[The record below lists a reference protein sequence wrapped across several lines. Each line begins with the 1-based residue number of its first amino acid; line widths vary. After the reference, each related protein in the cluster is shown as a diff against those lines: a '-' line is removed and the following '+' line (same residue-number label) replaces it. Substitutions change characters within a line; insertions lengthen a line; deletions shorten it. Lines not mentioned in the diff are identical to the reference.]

1 MRAYLDL
8 MREALD
14 NGAVKSDRTGTGVRS
29 LFGRQLRFDLAQGF
43 PLVTTKRLHIKSI
56 VRELIW
62 FLRGDT
68 NVAYLKAHGVSIW
81 DEWAD
86 ADGDLGPVYG
96 KQWRAWEGPD
106 GRTVDQIASIIDEI
120 RRNPDSR
127 RLIVSAWNV
136 AEIERMKLAPCHCL
150 FQFYVSGGRLSC
162 QLYQRSADIFL
173 GVPFNIASYALL
185 THLVARECELEV
197 GEFVH
202 TFGDAHL
209 YRNHEDQARAQ
220 LARGP
225 RPLPRLKL
233 GEVGSI
239 LGLVQARTSSMPA
252 RTGACKYWPAV
263 DLDTD
268 AIAFEGYDPWP
279 AIKAKVA
286 V

>member
-1 MRAYLDL
+1 MQAYLDL

-14 NGAVKSDRTGTGVRS
+14 NGAVKMDRTGTGVRS
-29 LFGRQLRFDLAQGF
+29 LFGRQLRFDLTQGF
-43 PLVTTKRLHIKSI
+43 PLVTTKRLHLKSI

-68 NVAYLKAHGVSIW
+68 NIAYLKAHGVSIW

-86 ADGDLGPVYG
+86 EDGDLGPVYG

-106 GRTVDQIASIIDEI
+106 GRAYDQVGWVIEEI

-127 RLIVSAWNV
+127 RLLVSAWNV

-150 FQFYVSGGRLSC
+150 FQFHVANGRLSC

-185 THLVARECELEV
+185 THLIAHECGLEA

-220 LARGP
+220 LARAP
-225 RPLPRLKL
+225 RPLPKL
-233 GEVGSI
+233 VLGDVGSI
-239 LGLVQARTSSMPA
+239 F
-252 RTGACKYWPAV
+252 
-263 DLDTD
+263 DLNAD
-268 AIAFEGYDPWP
+268 AIKFDGYDPWP
-279 AIKAKVA
+279 AIKAPVA